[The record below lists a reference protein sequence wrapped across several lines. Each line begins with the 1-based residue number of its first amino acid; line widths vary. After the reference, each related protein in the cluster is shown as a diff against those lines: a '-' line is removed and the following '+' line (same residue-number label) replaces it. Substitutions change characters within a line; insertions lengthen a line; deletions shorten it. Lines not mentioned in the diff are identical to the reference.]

1 MKCPRESIRARLPG
15 GASTVKVER
24 SGASNTF
31 TAHSEPY
38 NRDEIH
44 ARPVGQA
51 CVEPS
56 SDDLRT
62 RKGRPAFRVGARDR
76 NGREH
81 SEDGADD
88 HISDKPARSLCGRKR
103 AGTVSERRRPW
114 RMRRDARIWRRSE
127 QILPTKDFASVWL
140 TCSLRGN
147 QSFHDGRGSC
157 MVPILKPFVEV
168 EAKF

>member
-1 MKCPRESIRARLPG
+1 MNRYVPVFLAERAIPLRRT
-15 GASTVKVER
+15 ASRTIEMR
-24 SGASNTF
+24 F
-31 TAHSEPY
+31 TRVLWDKLALSHRVMICAP
-38 NRDEIH
+38 
-44 ARPVGQA
+44 AR
-51 CVEPS
+51 
-56 SDDLRT
+56 
-62 RKGRPAFRVGARDR
+62 GRAAFRVGAKDR

-103 AGTVSERRRPW
+103 AGTVSERRSPGKW
-114 RMRRDARIWRRSE
+114 RRDARTWRRSE